1 MKKVYRFFG
10 GLVKSQENWLNKM
23 SDKGYRLVRTTKAS
37 YEFEDCEPGQYQYRV
52 EFIGQKS
59 KESSEDYAHFLEDCG
74 YKVFFKNINL
84 DYSIGKVEGRP
95 WAEKGGRIATK
106 GTTLYKELLIVE
118 KENDGKEFQLHTT
131 VEDRKLCCL
140 GFMKPWIFLLIVC
153 AAAWLFTKQP
163 VWIVFAAISL
173 VLLIPYII
181 EFLKL
186 KREGR
191 VRE

>member
-1 MKKVYRFFG
+1 MKKAYRFFG
-10 GLVKSQENWLNKM
+10 GLVQSQENWLNRM

-37 YEFEDCEPGQYQYRV
+37 YEFEDCKPGQYQYKV

-59 KESSEDYAHFLEDCG
+59 KENADDYARFLEDCG
-74 YKVFFKNINL
+74 YRVFFKNINL

-131 VEDRKLCCL
+131 VEDRISCYLSL
-140 GFMKPWIFLLIVC
+140 MRPWIFLLIVC

-163 VWIVFAAISL
+163 AWTVFVAISL
-173 VLLIPYII
+173 VLLIPYLI
-181 EFLKL
+181 ELLKL

>member
-37 YEFEDCEPGQYQYRV
+37 YEFEECEPGQYQYKV

-59 KESSEDYAHFLEDCG
+59 KESAEDYARFLEDCG
-74 YKVFFKNINL
+74 YRVFFKNINL

-95 WAEKGGRIATK
+95 WAEKGGRIAAK
-106 GTTLYKELLIVE
+106 GTTLYRELLIVE

-131 VEDRKLCCL
+131 VEDRKRCCL
-140 GFMKPWIFLLIVC
+140 RLMKPWIFLLIVC

-163 VWIVFAAISL
+163 AWTVFAAISV
-173 VLLIPYII
+173 VLLIPYLI
-181 EFLKL
+181 ELLKL
-186 KREGR
+186 KREER
-191 VRE
+191 VSE